1 MLTLNRNIKEN
12 IFEFVDE
19 GWLFNNMDEIDVE
32 LKEYKDNAYL
42 DKQNSNRNE
51 IYIVLELDPAK
62 YDLTESNKVNQIEEF
77 KDYYDKVTKDIKATE
92 H

>member
-32 LKEYKDNAYL
+32 LKEYKDKAYL